1 MSTLFDRWNTFIQYS
16 ELEPQNDEDLPLP
29 VRVARGS
36 AFALWPLSKS
46 AKNKLAIQNAGGL
59 SLLARYFKR
68 SQSYFYKW
76 NNWNGFTTCGIHF
89 IMYNNCKSVII
100 FQTCSHEANLCD
112 NSSNR
117 NIAGT
122 FLNFHYI
129 SYWDIMKN
137 ENIIIK
143 KRSYQQNLPYSI
155 AVMILLKWFPKPFFL
170 LEHQLLW
177 KQYWFSVCGSQR
189 CFICWLG

>member
-1 MSTLFDRWNTFIQYS
+1 MVVETFSFSTPIKYWKMLSWLNCWNISIQYS

-76 NNWNGFTTCGIHF
+76 NWFTTCGIHF
-89 IMYNNCKSVII
+89 IMYNNCNSDII
-100 FQTCSHEANLCD
+100 FQTCSHEANLRY

-122 FLNFHYI
+122 FLNFII
-129 SYWDIMKN
+129 SAIGTKCKMKIVHN
-137 ENIIIK
+137 HE
-143 KRSYQQNLPYSI
+143 QN
-155 AVMILLKWFPKPFFL
+155 WFN
-170 LEHQLLW
+170 
-177 KQYWFSVCGSQR
+177 C
-189 CFICWLG
+189 C